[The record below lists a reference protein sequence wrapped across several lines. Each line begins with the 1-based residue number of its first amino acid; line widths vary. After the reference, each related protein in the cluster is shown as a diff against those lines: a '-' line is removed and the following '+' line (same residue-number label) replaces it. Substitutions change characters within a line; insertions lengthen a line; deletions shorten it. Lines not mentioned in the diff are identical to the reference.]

1 MDRGPFWRSSFKT
14 TQRML
19 EMNLDGFPEDRAATS
34 LAPGL
39 AAPAWLVG
47 HLVRSRRGIL
57 RLLGAPLPEDPA
69 WDPYQRHADGQG
81 AHLSLADLLAAFQ
94 ATDEPLKAA
103 LMAVQDWDKPTLNPA
118 LQKEQ
123 TLEQVLD
130 FLKGHEAYHVG
141 QIGIMR
147 RLAGLKGAI

>member
-19 EMNLDGFPEDRAATS
+19 EMNLDGFPEDRAGQAI
-34 LAPGL
+34 APGI

-81 AHLSLADLLAAFQ
+81 AHLPLADLLGAFQ
-94 ATDEPLKAA
+94 ATDAPLKAA
-103 LMAVQDWDKPTLNPA
+103 LQAVPDWTQPTLNPA
-118 LQKEQ
+118 LQQEQ
-123 TLEQVLD
+123 PLEQVVG
-130 FLKGHEAYHVG
+130 FLHTHEAYHVG
-141 QIGIMR
+141 QLGLMR